1 MPKADEKSTS
11 DFSKQRTRK
20 QMKNNNE
27 QHNELAGSSNSPL
40 EVKKMNLRIQLSEK
54 YGFVSIKID
63 RLTIMANVELEEN
76 QSFQKLCQYWEV
88 MELRDNNEYAGFYGQ
103 LFPNSS
109 ENFYVSY
116 TPLKA
121 KKMKTKN
128 FYLEFNPAKS
138 SKAHLKYVFD
148 YLLPILDEISIS
160 RIDIALDFERDL
172 SSFILGGRSKKKI
185 YFGLDGKIE
194 TRYAGSGDEFI
205 IRLYDKKKERIEK
218 GDKVAQDE
226 VKQFDQLWRLEFE
239 LHGSGYIE
247 NQLKK
252 EFRFL
257 AETPISKLDY
267 TDKNYIE
274 LSPQEKILF
283 QAKDEHPELFAE
295 LSKVT
300 KAKYN
305 ALRKKA
311 SIVDLADM
319 TRLPFELTEICWDY
333 PQEIDLIQ
341 FLNGILDKGVS
352 DE

>member
-1 MPKADEKSTS
+1 
-11 DFSKQRTRK
+11 
-20 QMKNNNE
+20 MKNNIE
-27 QHNELAGSSNSPL
+27 QQNDWSRTSNSVTGVQKL
-40 EVKKMNLRIQLSEK
+40 NLRTQLSEK

-76 QSFQKLCQYWEV
+76 KAFQNLCRYWDV
-88 MELRDNNEYAGFYGQ
+88 MELRDNSEYAGFYGQ
-103 LFPNSS
+103 LFPNSN

-121 KKMKTKN
+121 KKMKIKN
-128 FYLEFNPAKS
+128 LYLEFNPAKS
-138 SKAHLKYVFD
+138 SKTNLKYVFD
-148 YLLPILDEISIS
+148 YLLPLLDEISIS

-226 VKQFDQLWRLEFE
+226 VSKFDQLWRLEFE
-239 LHGSGYIE
+239 LHGSGFIE

-257 AETPISKLDY
+257 SDTPISKLDY
-267 TDKNYIE
+267 TDENYIE
-274 LSPQEKILF
+274 LSPQEKIIFL
-283 QAKDEHPELFAE
+283 AKDEHPELFAE
-295 LSKVT
+295 LSKAT

-305 ALRKKA
+305 ALRKKS

-341 FLNGILDKGVS
+341 FLSGILDKGS
-352 DE
+352 ETEYENY

>member
-1 MPKADEKSTS
+1 
-11 DFSKQRTRK
+11 
-20 QMKNNNE
+20 MKNNTESE
-27 QHNELAGSSNSPL
+27 QKAGTSNSPL
-40 EVKKMNLRIQLSEK
+40 EVQKINLRTQLAEK

-63 RLTIMANVELEEN
+63 RLTIMGNVELEEN
-76 QSFQKLCQYWEV
+76 QTFQKLCQFWDV
-88 MELRDNNEYAGFYGQ
+88 MELQSNGEYAGFYGQ
-103 LFPNSS
+103 LFRDNT

-116 TPLKA
+116 MPIKA

-138 SKAHLKYVFD
+138 SQTNLKYVFD
-148 YLLPILDEISIS
+148 YLIPLLEEISIS

-185 YFGLDGKIE
+185 FFGTDGKIE

-205 IRLYDKKKERIEK
+205 IRLYDKKKERTEK
-218 GDKVAQDE
+218 GDKIAQE
-226 VKQFDQLWRLEFE
+226 AVQKFDQLWRLEFE
-239 LHGSGYIE
+239 LHGSGFIE

-257 AETPISKLDY
+257 SDTPIYQLDFE
-267 TDKNYIE
+267 DRNYIE
-274 LSPQEKILF
+274 LSPQEKIIFLS
-283 QAKDEHPELFAE
+283 KDEYPELFAE
-295 LSKVT
+295 LSKAA

-311 SIVDLADM
+311 SIIDLADM

-333 PQEIDLIQ
+333 PKEIDLIE
-341 FLNGILDKGVS
+341 FLNDILKNKGS
-352 DE
+352 EERYANSGL

>member
-1 MPKADEKSTS
+1 
-11 DFSKQRTRK
+11 
-20 QMKNNNE
+20 MKNNNE
-27 QHNELAGSSNSPL
+27 RGQKAGTSNSPL
-40 EVKKMNLRIQLSEK
+40 EVQKLNLRTQLSEK

-76 QSFQKLCQYWEV
+76 QTFQNLCQYWEI
-88 MELRDNNEYAGFYGQ
+88 MELQSNGEYAGYYGQ

-138 SKAHLKYVFD
+138 SKANLKYVFD
-148 YLLPILDEISIS
+148 YLFPLLEEISIS

-218 GDKVAQDE
+218 GDKVVQDE
-226 VKQFDQLWRLEFE
+226 VDKFDQLWRLEFE
-239 LHGSGYIE
+239 LHGSGFIE

-257 AETPISKLDY
+257 SDTPISKLDY
-267 TDKNYIE
+267 TDQNYIE
-274 LSPQEKILF
+274 LSPQEKIIFLS
-283 QAKDEHPELFAE
+283 KDEHPELFAE
-295 LSKVT
+295 LSKAT

-305 ALRKKA
+305 GLRKKA

-333 PQEIDLIQ
+333 PQEIDLIK
-341 FLNGILDKGVS
+341 FLTEILYEGSEKKYEDS
-352 DE
+352 

>member
-1 MPKADEKSTS
+1 
-11 DFSKQRTRK
+11 
-20 QMKNNNE
+20 MKNNNA
-27 QHNELAGSSNSPL
+27 QQNDLSRTSNSVT
-40 EVKKMNLRIQLSEK
+40 EVQKLNLRTQLAEK

-76 QSFQKLCQYWEV
+76 QAFRNLCQTWEV
-88 MELRDNNEYAGFYGQ
+88 MELQSNGEYAGFYGQ

-116 TPLKA
+116 MPLKA

-138 SKAHLKYVFD
+138 SKVNLNYAFN
-148 YLLPILDEISIS
+148 YLLPLLDEVSIS

-226 VKQFDQLWRLEFE
+226 VNQFDQLWRLEFE
-239 LHGSGYIE
+239 LHGSGFIE

-257 AETPISKLDY
+257 SDTPISKLDY

-274 LSPQEKILF
+274 LSPQEKIIF

-295 LSKVT
+295 LSKAT

-319 TRLPFELTEICWDY
+319 TRLPFELTEICWNY

-341 FLNGILDKGVS
+341 FLNDILDKGS
-352 DE
+352 ETEYEDY